1 MRSEASFGQTAERSA
16 EARIRTAHAD
26 EVPTRSFRV
35 RGNSRSSVLG
45 RTRTRALFALLI
57 LFSGSVH
64 AAEPGDNRA
73 AEADMFGSP
82 AESATALGVSASAET
97 PRTPAS
103 GVQELAPENPL
114 SIGGQFYLRQSVTAG
129 THQPPDAWTNSVP
142 ILADGW
148 FDARPNDRVRGM
160 LRARMSFD
168 PTVTS
173 TTSFLGASPGGGPTV
188 ALDQA
193 WVNFDLGRSVF
204 VTAGR
209 QHVTWGSARFWNPND
224 LLHSARRDVLAQ
236 FDARVGQTM
245 LKVHIPWEKRG
256 WNLYAMELFESLD
269 HAGTIGR
276 IGGAARAE
284 AVFGTGEFGIDAI
297 AQRGYRPRAGADLSA
312 GVGPIDVYAEGV
324 IMKGTDHPRW
334 REIANPIPGG
344 GMLLESYIP
353 DKLTPAVSGGL
364 NWSFNITDKEAMTIG
379 AEYFYQSAGYTKK
392 VIYPWLIFQGGFS
405 PFYLAR
411 DYAAAYAFSSIPG
424 TNGNQSLS
432 LSNIANLSDHTAI
445 ARLDWGAVLLTHLRI
460 EAYVAGR
467 YGAPGG
473 EFRFGLKSGPRT
485 INGIPIPAL
494 DIPAPVADAGLG
506 LRVSF

>member
-1 MRSEASFGQTAERSA
+1 M
-16 EARIRTAHAD
+16 
-26 EVPTRSFRV
+26 
-35 RGNSRSSVLG
+35 
-45 RTRTRALFALLI
+45 
-57 LFSGSVH
+57 
-64 AAEPGDNRA
+64 
-73 AEADMFGSP
+73 
-82 AESATALGVSASAET
+82 
-97 PRTPAS
+97 
-103 GVQELAPENPL
+103 
-114 SIGGQFYLRQSVTAG
+114 
-129 THQPPDAWTNSVP
+129 
-142 ILADGW
+142 
-148 FDARPNDRVRGM
+148 
-160 LRARMSFD
+160 
-168 PTVTS
+168 
-173 TTSFLGASPGGGPTV
+173 
-188 ALDQA
+188 ALDQC
-193 WVNFDLGRSVF
+193 WLNFDLGRSVF
-204 VTAGR
+204 ITAGR
-209 QHVTWGSARFWNPND
+209 CHVTWGSSRFWNPND
-224 LLHSARRDVLAQ
+224 LLHSTRRDALAQ

-245 LKVHIPWEKRG
+245 LKVHVPWEKRG

-269 HAGTIGR
+269 HAGTVGR

-312 GVGPIDVYAEGV
+312 GVGPIDIYAEGV
-324 IMKGTDHPRW
+324 VMKGTDRPRW
-334 REIANPIPGG
+334 REIPNPIPGG

-364 NWSFNITDKEAMTIG
+364 NWSFKITDKESMTIG
-379 AEYFYQSAGYTKK
+379 AEYFYQSAGYTKRA
-392 VIYPWLIFQGGFS
+392 IYPWLIFQGGFS

-411 DYAAAYAFSSIPG
+411 DYAAAYVFSSIPG

-445 ARLDWGAVLLTHLRI
+445 ARLDWGAILLTHLRI

-473 EFRFGLKSGPRT
+473 EFRFGLKSGPQM